1 MVLLTEGKQ
10 IMAIAS
16 SNTFITN
23 KLCTL
28 VAIRAAEAAG
38 YLTVG
43 SKKYFA
49 NQLADKNNGQDYD
62 FYIRDTGDAVNRLA
76 YQDGDKIALAE
87 RKVTLSLDPW
97 HVLISTNAI
106 EKVTDIEDWED
117 EIAKPNGQKL
127 IQGVVR
133 KAIENDLGKI
143 GTAFI
148 GAGFTPLSQAS
159 AHLASIVTE
168 DLYGFVD
175 PNVEAILTSNGQ
187 QFVPVDAPDMYSKG
201 LLGRFHGA
209 EYRAQR
215 WMPVVNVS
223 ESLSNAINAGKVSA
237 AQVDGSDSKLWDIT
251 LSGALNTLVIPKGL
265 PIFIDG
271 VKACDTVGD
280 ATSMDQAFIV
290 LETVTATANT
300 VVVKV
305 RAKDITKGGTRE
317 VAKENG
323 DSFAAVSAVT
333 GNTSTAEKGKYFT
346 GIVRAD
352 GSFEFETLNKL
363 DAAGADYEKS
373 PNVEGLTVHQNRL
386 VDLRNMTDDTR
397 WDIVTLAGTVEP
409 RAVAAFYVK

>member
-1 MVLLTEGKQ
+1 
-10 IMAIAS
+10 MAIS
-16 SNTFITN
+16 SNNNFATN
-23 KLCTL
+23 KLVTM

-49 NQLADKNNGQDYD
+49 NQLVGKNNGQDYD

-76 YQDGDKIALAE
+76 YMEGDKIALSE

-97 HVLISTNAI
+97 HVLINTNAI
-106 EKVTDIEDWED
+106 EKATDIEDWED

-133 KAIENDLGKI
+133 KAIENDLGKV

-148 GAGFTPLSQAS
+148 GAGFTPLSQAA
-159 AHLASIVTE
+159 AHLASVVSE

-209 EYRAQR
+209 EYRSQR
-215 WMPVVNVS
+215 WLPVLNLTSAV
-223 ESLSNAINAGKVSA
+223 SNALNAAKVTNVAVNGTSA
-237 AQVDGSDSKLWDIT
+237 GVWDVTISGAN
-251 LSGALNTLVIPKGL
+251 LSGAKVPKAL

-280 ATSMDQAFIV
+280 PTSMDQAFITLDDV
-290 LETVTATANT
+290 TFGGTAATAT
-300 VVVKV
+300 VHV

-317 VAKENG
+317 IAKEDG
-323 DSFAAVSAVT
+323 TSFSAVSAVT
-333 GNTSTAEKGKYFT
+333 GNIAVPEAGKYFT

-352 GSFEFETLNKL
+352 GSYEFETMDKI
-363 DAAGADYEKS
+363 DAAGAEYAKS
-373 PNVEGLTVHQNRL
+373 PVVEGLTVHQNRL

-409 RAVAAFYVK
+409 RSVAMFYVR

>member
-1 MVLLTEGKQ
+1 
-10 IMAIAS
+10 MAIS
-16 SNTFITN
+16 SQNTFITN
-23 KLCTL
+23 KLCTA
-28 VAIRAAEAAG
+28 VALRAAEAAG

-49 NQLADKNNGQDYD
+49 NQLVGKNNGQDYD

-76 YQDGDKIALAE
+76 YEDGDKINLAE
-87 RKVTLSLDPW
+87 RKITLSLDPW
-97 HVLISTNAI
+97 HVLINTNAL
-106 EKVTDIEDWED
+106 EKYTDVEDWED

-148 GAGFTPLSQAS
+148 GSGFTPLSQA
-159 AHLASIVTE
+159 AGHLASVVSE

-209 EYRAQR
+209 EYRSQR
-215 WMPVVNVS
+215 WLPVVNIS
-223 ESLSNAINAGKVSA
+223 TELATALNAAKVSA
-237 AQVDGSDSKLWDIT
+237 AAVDGTDSKIWNIT
-251 LSGALNTLVIPKGL
+251 LSGALNGLNIPKAL
-265 PIFIDG
+265 PIFIED

-280 ATSMDQAFIV
+280 PTSMDQAFIV
-290 LETVTATANT
+290 LESVAATANT

-305 RAKDITKGGTRE
+305 RAKDIVKGGTRE
-317 VAKENG
+317 IAKENG

-333 GNTSTAEKGKYFT
+333 GNISAPEAGKYFT

-352 GSFEFETLNKL
+352 GAFEFETMDKI

-373 PNVEGLTVHQNRL
+373 PDVEGLIVHQNRL
-386 VDLRNMTDDTR
+386 VDLRSMTDDTR

-409 RAVAAFYVK
+409 RAVAMFYVK

>member
-1 MVLLTEGKQ
+1 
-10 IMAIAS
+10 MAIS
-16 SNTFITN
+16 SNNTFATN
-23 KLCTL
+23 KLVTM

-49 NQLADKNNGQDYD
+49 NQLVGKNNGQDYD

-76 YQDGDKIALAE
+76 YQAGDKIALAE

-97 HVLISTNAI
+97 HVLINTNAI
-106 EKVTDIEDWED
+106 EKATDIEDWED

-127 IQGVVR
+127 ILGVVR
-133 KAIENDLGKI
+133 KAIENDLGKV

-148 GAGFTPLSQAS
+148 GSGFTPLSQAA
-159 AHLASIVTE
+159 AHLASVVSE

-209 EYRAQR
+209 EYRSQR
-215 WMPVVNVS
+215 WMPVLNLTSAASVALNGSVVTNVS
-223 ESLSNAINAGKVSA
+223 ANATDNKIWDVVLSGT
-237 AQVDGSDSKLWDIT
+237 T
-251 LSGALNTLVIPKGL
+251 LSGNKIPKATPL
-265 PIFIDG
+265 FIEG

-280 ATSMDQAFIV
+280 PTSMDQAFIT
-290 LETVTATANT
+290 LEDVTAAGNT
-300 VVVKV
+300 GVIVKV

-317 VAKENG
+317 IAQENG
-323 DSFAAVSAVT
+323 TSFSAVSAIT
-333 GNTSTAEKGKYFT
+333 GAVSAPEAGKYFT

-352 GSFEFETLNKL
+352 GSYEFETMDKI
-363 DAAGADYEKS
+363 DAAGAEYAKS
-373 PNVEGLTVHQNRL
+373 PAVEGLTVHQNRL
-386 VDLRNMTDDTR
+386 VDLRDMTDDTR

>member
-1 MVLLTEGKQ
+1 MP
-10 IMAIAS
+10 
-16 SNTFITN
+16 NTFITN
-23 KLCTL
+23 KLATM

-43 SKKYFA
+43 SKKFFK
-49 NQLADKNNGQDYD
+49 NQLADKNNGQSYD
-62 FYIRDTGDAVNRLA
+62 FYVRDTGDAVNRLA
-76 YQDGDKIALAE
+76 YQDGDKIAIAE
-87 RKVTLSLDPW
+87 RKVTLTLDPW

-117 EIAKPNGQKL
+117 EIARPNGQKL

-148 GAGFTPLSQAS
+148 GSGFAPLSQAS
-159 AHLASIVTE
+159 AHLASIVSE

-215 WMPVVNVS
+215 WMPVVNISTGV
-223 ESLSNAINAGKVSA
+223 SNALNSA
-237 AQVDGSDSKLWDIT
+237 SVTAAAVDATDDKIFNLSI
-251 LSGALNTLVIPKGL
+251 SGASISGITIPKAT
-265 PIFIDG
+265 PIFIEG

-280 ATSMDQAFIV
+280 PTSMDQAFIV
-290 LETVTATANT
+290 LEAVTATANT

-317 VAKENG
+317 IAKENG
-323 DSFAAVSAVT
+323 DSFANVAAITGAVSAPE
-333 GNTSTAEKGKYFT
+333 AGKYFT

-352 GSFEFETLNKL
+352 GSYEFETLDKL

-386 VDLRNMTDDTR
+386 VDLRAMTDDTR

>member
-1 MVLLTEGKQ
+1 
-10 IMAIAS
+10 MAIAS
-16 SNTFITN
+16 NNTFVTN

-43 SKKYFA
+43 SKKFFA
-49 NQLADKNNGQDYD
+49 NQIAGKNNGQDYD

-76 YQDGDKIALAE
+76 YQAGDKIALSE

-97 HVLISTNAI
+97 HVLINTNAI
-106 EKVTDIEDWED
+106 EKYTDIEDWED
-117 EIAKPNGQKL
+117 EVAKPNGQKL

-148 GAGFTPLSQAS
+148 GSGFTPLSQA
-159 AHLASIVTE
+159 AGHLASVVSE

-215 WMPVVNVS
+215 WMPTLNLSTVV
-223 ESLSNAINAGKVSA
+223 SNALNAASVTA
-237 AQVDGSDSKLWDIT
+237 AAVDAVDNKIFNLSI
-251 LSGALNTLVIPKGL
+251 SGASVSGITIPKAT
-265 PIFIDG
+265 PIFIEG
-271 VKACDTVGD
+271 VMACDTVGD
-280 ATSMDQAFIV
+280 PTTAEQAFIV
-290 LETVTATANT
+290 LEAVTATANT

-317 VAKENG
+317 IAKENG
-323 DSFAAVSAVT
+323 DSFSAVSAIT
-333 GNTSTAEKGKYFT
+333 GNISVPEAGKYYT

-352 GSFEFETLNKL
+352 GSFEFETLDKL
-363 DAAGADYEKS
+363 DAAGAEYEKS

-386 VDLRNMTDDTR
+386 VDLREMTDDTR
-397 WDIVTLAGTVEP
+397 WDIVTLCGTVEP

>member
-1 MVLLTEGKQ
+1 
-10 IMAIAS
+10 MAIS
-16 SNTFITN
+16 SNNTFATN
-23 KLCTL
+23 KLVTM

-49 NQLADKNNGQDYD
+49 NQLVGKNNGQDYD

-97 HVLISTNAI
+97 HVLINTNAI
-106 EKVTDIEDWED
+106 EKATDIEDWED

-133 KAIENDLGKI
+133 KAIENDLGKV

-148 GAGFTPLSQAS
+148 GSGFTPLSQAA
-159 AHLASIVTE
+159 AHLASVVSE

-209 EYRAQR
+209 EYRSQR
-215 WMPVVNVS
+215 WLPVLNLTSATSNALNGSVVTNVS
-223 ESLSNAINAGKVSA
+223 ANATDNKIWDVVLSGTSLSGNK
-237 AQVDGSDSKLWDIT
+237 
-251 LSGALNTLVIPKGL
+251 IPKATPL
-265 PIFIDG
+265 FING

-280 ATSMDQAFIV
+280 PTSMDQAFIT
-290 LETVTATANT
+290 LEDVTPAANT
-300 VVVKV
+300 GVIVKV

-317 VAKENG
+317 IAKEDG
-323 DSFAAVSAVT
+323 TSFSAVSAIT
-333 GNTSTAEKGKYFT
+333 GAVSAPEAGKYFT

-352 GSFEFETLNKL
+352 GSYEFETMDKI
-363 DAAGADYEKS
+363 DAAGAEYAKS
-373 PNVEGLTVHQNRL
+373 PAVEGLTVHQNRL
-386 VDLRNMTDDTR
+386 VDLRDMTDDTR

>member
-1 MVLLTEGKQ
+1 
-10 IMAIAS
+10 MAIAS
-16 SNTFITN
+16 NNNFVTN

-28 VAIRAAEAAG
+28 VAIRAAEAAAF
-38 YLTVG
+38 LTVG

-49 NQLADKNNGQDYD
+49 NQLADKNNGQEYD
-62 FYIRDTGDAVNRLA
+62 FYLRDTGDAVNRLA
-76 YQDGDKIALAE
+76 YQDGDKITLNE

-97 HVLISTNAI
+97 HVMINTNAI
-106 EKVTDIEDWED
+106 EKVTDVEDWED

-133 KAIENDLGKI
+133 KAIANDLGKV

-148 GAGFTPLSQAS
+148 GSGFTPLSQAS
-159 AHLASIVTE
+159 GHLASIVSE

-223 ESLSNAINAGKVSA
+223 QAVSNAINAGKVSA
-237 AQVDGSDSKLWDIT
+237 MAVNGEDSKVWDMT
-251 LSGALNTLVIPKGL
+251 LSGLTSGQIIPKAL

-280 ATSMDQAFIV
+280 ATSMDQVFVV
-290 LETVTATANT
+290 LEAVTATGAT
-300 VVVKV
+300 SVVKV
-305 RAKDITKGGTRE
+305 RAMAIANGGTRE
-317 VAKENG
+317 IAKEDG
-323 DSFAAVSAVT
+323 TSFAAVSAIT
-333 GNTSTAEKGKYFT
+333 GNTSTADAGKYFT
-346 GIVRAD
+346 GIIRAD
-352 GSFEFETLNKL
+352 GAFEFETLDKL

-373 PNVEGLTVHQNRL
+373 PNVENLIVHQNRL
-386 VDLRNMTDDTR
+386 VDLRNMTNDTR
-397 WDIVTLAGTVEP
+397 WDIVTLCGCVDP
-409 RAVAAFYVK
+409 RAQVMFYVK

>member
-1 MVLLTEGKQ
+1 
-10 IMAIAS
+10 MAIS
-16 SNTFITN
+16 SNNTFATN
-23 KLCTL
+23 KLVTM

-49 NQLADKNNGQDYD
+49 NQLVGKNNGQDYD

-97 HVLISTNAI
+97 HVLINTNAI
-106 EKVTDIEDWED
+106 EKATDIEDWED

-133 KAIENDLGKI
+133 KAIENDLGKV

-148 GAGFTPLSQAS
+148 GSGFTPLSQAA
-159 AHLASIVTE
+159 AHLASVVSE

-209 EYRAQR
+209 EYRSQR
-215 WMPVVNVS
+215 WLPVLNLTSATSNALNGSVVTNVS
-223 ESLSNAINAGKVSA
+223 ANATDNKIWDVVLSGTSLSGNK
-237 AQVDGSDSKLWDIT
+237 
-251 LSGALNTLVIPKGL
+251 IPKATPL
-265 PIFIDG
+265 FING

-280 ATSMDQAFIV
+280 PTSMDQAFIT
-290 LETVTATANT
+290 LEDVTPAANT
-300 VVVKV
+300 GVIVKV

-317 VAKENG
+317 IAKEDG
-323 DSFAAVSAVT
+323 TSFSDVSAITGAVSAPE
-333 GNTSTAEKGKYFT
+333 AGKYFT

-352 GSFEFETLNKL
+352 GSYEFETMDKI
-363 DAAGADYEKS
+363 DAAGAEYAKS
-373 PNVEGLTVHQNRL
+373 PAVEGLTVHQNRL
-386 VDLRNMTDDTR
+386 VDLRDMTDDTR

>member
-1 MVLLTEGKQ
+1 
-10 IMAIAS
+10 MAIAS
-16 SNTFITN
+16 DNSFVTN

-49 NQLADKNNGQDYD
+49 NQLADKNNGQEYD
-62 FYIRDTGDAVNRLA
+62 FYLRDTGDAVNRLA
-76 YQDGDKIALAE
+76 YQEGDKITLTE

-97 HVLISTNAI
+97 HVMINTNAI
-106 EKVTDIEDWED
+106 EKVTDVEDWED

-133 KAIENDLGKI
+133 KTIANDLGKV

-148 GAGFTPLSQAS
+148 GSGFTPLSQAS
-159 AHLASIVTE
+159 GHLSSVVSE

-209 EYRAQR
+209 EYRSQR

-223 ESLSNAINAGKVSA
+223 QAISNAINAGKVTA
-237 AQVDGSDSKLWDIT
+237 MAVNAQDSKIWNMTI
-251 LSGALNTLVIPKGL
+251 SGLTSGQIIPKAL
-265 PIFIDG
+265 PVFIDG

-280 ATSMDQAFIV
+280 PTSMDQVFVV
-290 LETVTATANT
+290 LEAVTAAGDTA
-300 VVVKV
+300 VVKV
-305 RAKDITKGGTRE
+305 RALDITKGGTRE
-317 VAKENG
+317 IAKEDG
-323 DSFAAVSAVT
+323 TSFAAVSAIT
-333 GNTSTAEKGKYFT
+333 GKTSTADAGKYFT
-346 GIVRAD
+346 GIIRAD
-352 GSFEFETLNKL
+352 GAFEFETLDKL

-373 PNVEGLTVHQNRL
+373 PNVENLIVHQNRL
-386 VDLRNMTDDTR
+386 VDLKDMTNNTR

-409 RAVAAFYVK
+409 RAVVMFYVK

>member
-1 MVLLTEGKQ
+1 
-10 IMAIAS
+10 MAIS
-16 SNTFITN
+16 SNNTFATN
-23 KLCTL
+23 KLVTM

-49 NQLADKNNGQDYD
+49 NQLVGKNNGQDYD

-76 YQDGDKIALAE
+76 YQAGDKIALAE

-97 HVLISTNAI
+97 HVLINTNAI
-106 EKVTDIEDWED
+106 EKATDIEDWED

-133 KAIENDLGKI
+133 KAIENDLGKV

-148 GAGFTPLSQAS
+148 GSGFTPLSQAA
-159 AHLASIVTE
+159 AHLASVVSE

-209 EYRAQR
+209 EYHSQR
-215 WMPVVNVS
+215 WMPVLNLTSAASVALNGSVVTNVS
-223 ESLSNAINAGKVSA
+223 ANATDNKIWDVVLSGT
-237 AQVDGSDSKLWDIT
+237 T
-251 LSGALNTLVIPKGL
+251 LSGTKIPKATPL
-265 PIFIDG
+265 FIEG

-280 ATSMDQAFIV
+280 PTSMDQAFIT
-290 LETVTATANT
+290 LEDVTAAGNT
-300 VVVKV
+300 GVIVKV

-317 VAKENG
+317 IAQENG
-323 DSFAAVSAVT
+323 TSFSAVSAIT
-333 GNTSTAEKGKYFT
+333 GAVSAPEAGKYFT

-352 GSFEFETLNKL
+352 GSYEFETMDKI
-363 DAAGADYEKS
+363 DAAGAEYAKS
-373 PNVEGLTVHQNRL
+373 PAVEGLTVHQNRL
-386 VDLRNMTDDTR
+386 VDLRDMTDDTR